1 MKLIAQVFTSVLALS
16 GLLYGTVA
24 QATNLAELPLK
35 SSIYIKPN
43 VIVGLDDSGSM
54 DWEVLIRGDQGTLQW
69 KYNSSTGG
77 GSFYDNTGTFLS
89 TGGTDLAYL
98 WPDSIDWS
106 SGVDAYPGYNG
117 VPPTPEFAA
126 VRSSDYHPFY
136 FDPTEKYD
144 PWSPSTLA
152 KTYGNISIVNAS
164 LSSVNSRSVRAPLVP
179 GSTNGPYQEL
189 LQPRWFLVKVLRG
202 MTVPG
207 AISGVAQARVYDGSN
222 FNPNNGSSY
231 KANNDIYVQLRYY
244 PATYWKRTSCAIDL
258 VNFSCVAAPEGG
270 SLTLKRFEI
279 KKENYATTAEYEAE
293 IQNFANWY
301 TYYRKRTLML
311 NASMGKVL
319 EGLGGMRM
327 GVIRYNTNPEALTM
341 YDLDST
347 DPAKNGKK
355 VTSLFYQVSPNGGTP
370 TRENLK
376 VIGEKFKGNDST
388 GQPIIQYA
396 CQRNNAFMVTDGFY
410 NYSNRS
416 YSTGTYNKSTWGT
429 GSPYATTSSDT
440 LADLAL
446 YYYTVNPRPDLGT
459 GRVPEGK
466 DGKNKDNNK
475 DLHINTYAL
484 TLNVRG
490 FIWPGVTD
498 PFANTISWPSPS
510 SVTPVAS
517 RQGFEDQPYA
527 IDDMWHAT
535 INGRGQMYLATTPSE
550 TAKLIADGFADILSQ
565 VGSQGGVAVGSVN
578 LTPTSTD
585 NIAYLASYNPSGWS
599 GDLTANTIDVFSGDI
614 LGPVWNASTE
624 LNARDWTGRFIVADK
639 AGSLVVFNDTNVGAI
654 VNPDTTDFPVNADV
668 VNYLRGKRDG
678 EGNKFRR
685 RTGLM
690 GAAINA
696 EPALDRTTKVVYQ
709 ATGEGMLHAF
719 DAAEGAKGK
728 ELWSFIPREVLGVA
742 GNSPIGNTVERSYSF
757 KTLLDGTPTV
767 TSLGSGRLLVS
778 GMGAAG
784 RSYFALNV
792 SNPRVASESALS
804 GLLKWNFTDPAMGYT
819 VGKPVVV
826 NTLSNGRVAL
836 VTSGYDNGATIANG
850 GRGRMWMLNAD
861 TGAVLK
867 VFKTQAPST
876 GESGL
881 AQVSAF
887 REPDGNVRYVYAG
900 DLAGV
905 VYRFDLEQGGTDLD
919 ATAIARLKDSL
930 GRTQPVTTA
939 PELIRIGEKRVVL
952 VGTGRLLDTTDFGAK
967 PFNNSFYAIADGPEL
982 SNARSGL
989 VAKNYVRNGTV
1000 ANSTVG
1006 AATVDWS
1013 TGRGWYI
1020 DLPAG
1025 EHDNTDPILTYGS
1038 VMFVTNANGGST
1050 CDASSF
1056 LYMLDVGT
1064 GGVAVEGGW
1073 VSQMISNTVG
1083 ASRVVTLRVVG
1094 GDLVATTHRYD
1105 NTDARFATGLG
1116 KKVPGSRNA
1125 WREVV
1130 GDTVVGDTPGD

>member
-1 MKLIAQVFTSVLALS
+1 MKTLVQLFTSVLALS

-69 KYNSSTGG
+69 KYNTSTSR
-77 GSFYDNTGTFLS
+77 GSFHDTLGVFLS

-98 WPDSIDWS
+98 WPNSIDWS
-106 SGVDAYPGYNG
+106 SGVDAYPDYSG

-136 FDPTEKYD
+136 YNPLEKYD
-144 PWSPSTLA
+144 PWSPSSLA
-152 KTYGNISIVNAS
+152 KTYGNVSITNAS
-164 LSSVNSRSVRAPLVP
+164 LSSAASRSVKAPLVP
-179 GSTNGPYQEL
+179 GSTTGARQEL
-189 LQPRWFLVKVLRG
+189 LQPRWFLLKLLRG

-207 AISGVAQARVYDGSN
+207 AIGGVAQARVYDGSN
-222 FNPNNGSSY
+222 FNAHTGAAY
-231 KANNDIYVQLRYY
+231 RATGDIYVQLRYY
-244 PATYWKRTSCAIDL
+244 PATYWRRMACTIDL
-258 VNFSCVAAPEGG
+258 VDFSCVAAPEGG
-270 SLTLKRFEI
+270 SVTLKRFEI
-279 KKENYATTAEYEAE
+279 KRENYATTFDYETE

-311 NASMGKVL
+311 NAAMGKVL
-319 EGLGGMRM
+319 EGLGGLRM
-327 GVIRYNTNPEALTM
+327 GVVRYNTNPEALTM
-341 YDLDST
+341 FDLDST
-347 DPAKNGKK
+347 DPTKNGKK
-355 VTSLFYQVSPNGGTP
+355 VASLFYQVTPSGGTP

-376 VIGEKFKGNDST
+376 VIGERYKGNDST
-388 GQPIIQYA
+388 GKPIIQYA

-410 NYSNRS
+410 NYSTRN
-416 YSTGTYNKSTWGT
+416 YSTASYDRSKWGS
-429 GSPYATTSSDT
+429 GSPYAATVSDT

-446 YYYTVNPRPDLGT
+446 YYYTTNPRPDLNT

-466 DGKNKDNNK
+466 DGKNKDTNK
-475 DLHINTYAL
+475 DLHINTYGL

-490 FIWPGVTD
+490 FMWPGIAD
-498 PFANTISWPSPS
+498 PFASPITWPTPS
-510 SVTPVAS
+510 SVTPVPS
-517 RQGFEDQPYA
+517 RLGFEDQPYA

-535 INGRGQMYLATTPSE
+535 INGRGQMYLATTPAE
-550 TAKLIADGFADILSQ
+550 TAKLISDGFADILSQ
-565 VGSQGGVAVGSVN
+565 VGSQGGLAVGSVN

-599 GDLTANTIDVFSGDI
+599 GDLTANTIDVNTGDI
-614 LGPVWNASTE
+614 LGPIWNAAAE
-624 LNARDWTGRFIVADK
+624 LNARDWTTRLIVTDK
-639 AGSLVVFNDTNVGAI
+639 AGSLVSFNDSNVGAI
-654 VNPDTTDFPVNADV
+654 VNPDTADFPVNADV
-668 VNYLRGKRDG
+668 VNYLRGKRAD

-685 RTGLM
+685 RTGVM

-696 EPALDRTTKVVYQ
+696 EPALDRSTKVVYL

-719 DAAEGAKGK
+719 DAADGAKGK
-728 ELWSFIPREVLGVA
+728 ELWSFVPREVLGVA
-742 GNSPIGNTVERSYSF
+742 GASPIGNTAERAYSF
-757 KTLLDGTPTV
+757 KTLLDGTPTI

-792 SNPRVASESALS
+792 TNPRVSSESALS

-826 NTLSNGRVAL
+826 NTQGNGRVVL

-850 GRGRMWMLNAD
+850 GRGRLWMLNAD
-861 TGAVLK
+861 TGAVIK
-867 VFKTQAPST
+867 VFKTQAPSS

-887 REPDGNVRYVYAG
+887 REPSGMVRYVYAG

-905 VYRFDLEQGGTDLD
+905 VYRFDLEQPGTDLD
-919 ATAIARLKDSL
+919 GAPIARLKDSL
-930 GRTQPVTTA
+930 GRAQPVTTA

-952 VGTGRLLDTTDFGAK
+952 VGTGRLLDSTDFGATG
-967 PFNNSFYAIADGPEL
+967 FTNSFYAIADGTEL
-982 SNARSGL
+982 SNARTAL
-989 VAKNYVRNGTV
+989 VQKNYARNATV

-1006 AATVDWS
+1006 TAAVNWS
-1013 TGRGWYI
+1013 TDRGWFI

-1025 EHDNTDPILTYGS
+1025 EHDNTDPILTYGA
-1038 VMFVTNANGGST
+1038 VMFVTNANGGSS

-1064 GGVAVEGGW
+1064 GGLAVEGGW

-1105 NTDARFATGLG
+1105 NTDIGFKTNLG
-1116 KKVPGSRNA
+1116 RKVPGSRNG

-1130 GDTVVGDTPGD
+1130 GDTVVGDTPAD

>member
-1 MKLIAQVFTSVLALS
+1 MKILAQVFTSVLALS

-24 QATNLAELPLK
+24 QATNLSELPLK

-54 DWEVLIRGDQGTLQW
+54 DWEVLIRGEQGTLQW
-69 KYNSSTGG
+69 KWDGAANRGY
-77 GSFYDNTGTFLS
+77 FFDATGTFLA

-98 WPDSIDWS
+98 WPGSIEWS
-106 SGVDAYPGYNG
+106 SGVDAFPNYSG

-136 FDPTEKYD
+136 FNPVEKYD
-144 PWSPSTLA
+144 PWSPSSLA
-152 KTYGNISIVNAS
+152 KTYGNISIANAS
-164 LSSVNSRSVRAPLVP
+164 VAAAGSRSVKAPLVP
-179 GSTNGPYQEL
+179 GSSTGPYQEL

-207 AISGVAQARVYDGSN
+207 AIAGVAQARVYNGSD
-222 FNPNNGSSY
+222 FIANNGASY
-231 KANNDIYVQLRYY
+231 KAGSDLYVQLNYY
-244 PATYWKRTSCAIDL
+244 PATYWKRTNCAIDL

-270 SLTLKRFEI
+270 AVTLKRFEI
-279 KKENYATTAEYEAE
+279 RKENYATPAEYEAE

-327 GVIRYNTNPEALTM
+327 GVVRFNNNPEALTM
-341 YDLDST
+341 YDLDSVDAT
-347 DPAKNGKK
+347 KNGKK
-355 VTSLFYQVSPNGGTP
+355 VASLFYQVTPNGGTP

-376 VIGEKFKGNDST
+376 VIGEKFKGNDSS
-388 GQPIIQYA
+388 GKPIIQYA
-396 CQRNNAFMVTDGFY
+396 CQRNNAFIVTDGFY

-416 YSTGTYNKSTWGT
+416 YSSGAYNKATWGS
-429 GSPYATTSSDT
+429 GSPYATTYSDT

-446 YYYTVNPRPDLGT
+446 YYYTTNPRPDLGT

-466 DGKNKDNNK
+466 DGKNKDTNK

-484 TLNVRG
+484 TLNVQG
-490 FIWPGVTD
+490 FIWPGTVDAFAAPIAWPNPAAVT
-498 PFANTISWPSPS
+498 AVSG
-510 SVTPVAS
+510 

-535 INGRGQMYLATTPSE
+535 INGRGQMYLATTPAE
-550 TAKLIADGFADILSQ
+550 TAKLISDGFADILSQ
-565 VGSQGGVAVGSVN
+565 VGSQGGIAVGSVN

-599 GDLTANTIDVFSGDI
+599 GDLTANTIDVTNGDI
-614 LGPVWNASTE
+614 LGPVWTAASE
-624 LNARDWTGRFIVADK
+624 LNARDWTTRLIVADK
-639 AGSLVVFNDTNVGAI
+639 GGNLVPFNDGSVGGI
-654 VNPDTTDFPVNADV
+654 VNPDNVDFPVNADV

-696 EPALDRTTKVVYQ
+696 EPALDRSTKVVYLS
-709 ATGEGMLHAF
+709 TGEGMLHAF
-719 DAAEGAKGK
+719 DAADGAKGK
-728 ELWSFIPREVLGVA
+728 ELWAFVPREVLGTS
-742 GNSPIGNTVERSYSF
+742 GNSPIGNTVERAYSF

-767 TSLGSGRLLVS
+767 TSLGANRLLIS

-792 SNPRVASESALS
+792 TSPRVASEAALS
-804 GLLKWNFTDPAMGYT
+804 GLLKWNFTDAAMGYT
-819 VGKPVVV
+819 VGKAVVV
-826 NTLSNGRVAL
+826 NTQSHGRVAL
-836 VTSGYDNGATIANG
+836 VTSGYDNGASIANG

-861 TGAVLK
+861 TGAVIK
-867 VFKTQAPST
+867 VFKTEAPGS

-881 AQVSAF
+881 AHVSAF
-887 REPDGNVRYVYAG
+887 REPDGKVRYVYAG

-905 VYRFDLEQGGTDLD
+905 VYRFDLEQAGNDLD
-919 ATAIARLKDSL
+919 GTVVARLKDSL
-930 GRTQPVTTA
+930 GRAQPVTTA

-952 VGTGRLLDTTDFGAK
+952 VGTGRLLDTTDFGATA
-967 PFNNSFYAIADGPEL
+967 FTNSFYAIADGPEMN
-982 SNARSGL
+982 NARTGL
-989 VAKNYVRNGTV
+989 VPKNYVRNATTS
-1000 ANSTVG
+1000 ASTVNN
-1006 AATVDWS
+1006 AAVDWN

-1038 VMFVTNANGGST
+1038 VMFVTNANGGSS

-1064 GGVAVEGGW
+1064 GGLAVENGW

-1105 NTDARFATGLG
+1105 NSDARFATGLG

-1130 GDTVVGDTPGD
+1130 GDTVVGDTPAD